1 MEALARAVVKR
12 LLHEPTLRVKGLDAD
27 HRHARLQLLREL
39 FGLDEAAPAEAA
51 EQPAEV
57 RSLRPR

>member
-1 MEALARAVVKR
+1 MEALARAIAKR
-12 LLHEPTLRVKGLDAD
+12 LLHEPTLHVKSLDAA

-39 FGLDEAAPAEAA
+39 FGLDDAAAEAA

-57 RSLRPR
+57 RTLRPR